1 MGCGRS
7 DKTITSRQELDITDS
22 FLCIERFQRAKP
34 IIIDPGLYMDKKT
47 DIFWATQRRAVPSAF
62 RLFTG
67 TVILSNV

>member
-1 MGCGRS
+1 VVDLTKQSHPDRNWTLLTAFYVFG
-7 DKTITSRQELDITDS
+7 
-22 FLCIERFQRAKP
+22 RFQRAKP

-67 TVILSNV
+67 TAILSNV